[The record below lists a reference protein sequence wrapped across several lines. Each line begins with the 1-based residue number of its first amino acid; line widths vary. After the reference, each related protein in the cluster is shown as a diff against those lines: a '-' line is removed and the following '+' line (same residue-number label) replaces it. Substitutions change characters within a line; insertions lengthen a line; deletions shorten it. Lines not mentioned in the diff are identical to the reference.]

1 MQVILL
7 IIAVSVDVFVACVA
21 CGSEQIKIG
30 SAAALCISTVC
41 SGILGISLY
50 AGMALQGV
58 LLKKYAL
65 YLSFFGTSLQWEF
78 FKLTEYAIRK
88 YIERHKFHLQES
100 QNLFFTA
107 QFYSEYLQQSG
118 NGRPR
123 SLGDD
128 VVCGG
133 CIFLHLQCHW
143 TGCLEDLVQDL
154 PERIFYFTVMGS
166 FVVQFL
172 CRTLRMQ
179 DWHAGIESRWK
190 DRVYSWVLAGV
201 FVCNTCVSRRF
212 I

>member
-65 YLSFFGTSLQWEF
+65 YLSFFGLLAVGI

-88 YIERHKFHLQES
+88 YIERHKFLCKKVKI
-100 QNLFFTA
+100 FFTA

-133 CIFLHLQCHW
+133 CIFCTCNVIGRDVW
-143 TGCLEDLVQDL
+143 RTWC
-154 PERIFYFTVMGS
+154 RIYRKEYLFYSDGKFCC
-166 FVVQFL
+166 QFL

-179 DWHAGIESRWK
+179 DWHAGI
-190 DRVYSWVLAGV
+190 
-201 FVCNTCVSRRF
+201 
-212 I
+212 

>member
-65 YLSFFGTSLQWEF
+65 YLSFFGLLAVGI

-88 YIERHKFHLQES
+88 YIERHKFLCKKVKISFS
-100 QNLFFTA
+100 QLSFILSIYNNPVMA
-107 QFYSEYLQQSG
+107 DRDHS
-118 NGRPR
+118 
-123 SLGDD
+123 
-128 VVCGG
+128 VVFGG
-133 CIFLHLQCHW
+133 CIFCTCNVIGRDVW
-143 TGCLEDLVQDL
+143 RTWC
-154 PERIFYFTVMGS
+154 RIWRKVYFSYGAWK
-166 FVVQFL
+166 FCRQFL
-172 CRTLRMQ
+172 CSTLRMQ
-179 DWHAGIESRWK
+179 DWHAGI
-190 DRVYSWVLAGV
+190 
-201 FVCNTCVSRRF
+201 
-212 I
+212 

>member
-65 YLSFFGTSLQWEF
+65 YLSFFGLLAVGI

-88 YIERHKFHLQES
+88 YIERHKFLCKKVKISFS
-100 QNLFFTA
+100 QLSFILSIYNNRRCRVWRL
-107 QFYSEYLQQSG
+107 Y
-118 NGRPR
+118 
-123 SLGDD
+123 
-128 VVCGG
+128 
-133 CIFLHLQCHW
+133 FLHLQCHW

-154 PERIFYFTVMGS
+154 AESIFFLRCLEVLSSVSVQYFADAG
-166 FVVQFL
+166 L
-172 CRTLRMQ
+172 ACRHLSGGKPMYRGLE
-179 DWHAGIESRWK
+179 ACC
-190 DRVYSWVLAGV
+190 L
-201 FVCNTCVSRRF
+201 
-212 I
+212 

>member
-65 YLSFFGTSLQWEF
+65 YLSFFGLLAVGI

-88 YIERHKFHLQES
+88 YIERHKFLCKKVKISFS
-100 QNLFFTA
+100 QLSFILSIYNNPVMADRDHSATMSCVEAVFFA
-107 QFYSEYLQQSG
+107 LAM
-118 NGRPR
+118 
-123 SLGDD
+123 SLDGMF
-128 VVCGG
+128 GG
-133 CIFLHLQCHW
+133 LGAGFTGKNIF
-143 TGCLEDLVQDL
+143 
-154 PERIFYFTVMGS
+154 FTVMGS
-166 FVVQFL
+166 FVVSFCAVL
-172 CRTLRMQ
+172 CGCRHLSGGKPMYRGLE
-179 DWHAGIESRWK
+179 ACC
-190 DRVYSWVLAGV
+190 L
-201 FVCNTCVSRRF
+201 
-212 I
+212 

>member
-65 YLSFFGTSLQWEF
+65 YLSFFGLLAVGI

-88 YIERHKFHLQES
+88 YIERHKFLCKKVKISFS
-100 QNLFFTA
+100 QLSFILSIYNNPVMADRDHSATMSCVEAVFFA
-107 QFYSEYLQQSG
+107 LAM
-118 NGRPR
+118 
-123 SLGDD
+123 SLDGMFGDRKS
-128 VVCGG
+128 VV
-133 CIFLHLQCHW
+133 
-143 TGCLEDLVQDL
+143 
-154 PERIFYFTVMGS
+154 
-166 FVVQFL
+166 
-172 CRTLRMQ
+172 
-179 DWHAGIESRWK
+179 
-190 DRVYSWVLAGV
+190 
-201 FVCNTCVSRRF
+201 
-212 I
+212 

>member
-65 YLSFFGTSLQWEF
+65 YLSFFGLLAVGI

-88 YIERHKFHLQES
+88 YIERHKFLCKKVKISFS
-100 QNLFFTA
+100 QLSFILSIYNL
-107 QFYSEYLQQSG
+107 
-118 NGRPR
+118 
-123 SLGDD
+123 SL
-128 VVCGG
+128 
-133 CIFLHLQCHW
+133 IH
-143 TGCLEDLVQDL
+143 
-154 PERIFYFTVMGS
+154 I
-166 FVVQFL
+166 
-172 CRTLRMQ
+172 
-179 DWHAGIESRWK
+179 
-190 DRVYSWVLAGV
+190 
-201 FVCNTCVSRRF
+201 
-212 I
+212 

>member
-65 YLSFFGTSLQWEF
+65 YLSFFGLLAVGI

-88 YIERHKFHLQES
+88 YIERHKFLCKKVKISFS
-100 QNLFFTA
+100 QLSFILSIYNNPVMADRDHSATMSCVEAVFFIGRDVWRTWCRIYRKEYL
-107 QFYSEYLQQSG
+107 FYSDG
-118 NGRPR
+118 KF
-123 SLGDD
+123 
-128 VVCGG
+128 C
-133 CIFLHLQCHW
+133 C
-143 TGCLEDLVQDL
+143 
-154 PERIFYFTVMGS
+154 
-166 FVVQFL
+166 QFL

-179 DWHAGIESRWK
+179 DWHAGI
-190 DRVYSWVLAGV
+190 
-201 FVCNTCVSRRF
+201 
-212 I
+212 